1 MKILLVHN
9 TYQHPGGEDTVFARE
24 AALLREHGHGVV
36 TYTRSNAEVR
46 DFSPAARALLPL
58 RMIWARDAVRD
69 LRALIAAEKPDVAHF
84 HNTHFMISPAAYT
97 ACRAAGVPV
106 VQTLHNPRLLC
117 PAATFT
123 RNERACQ
130 DCLGKTPPW
139 PGILH
144 GCYRSSRL
152 QTAAVAAMLTVHR
165 WRKTWATHVACYV
178 VFTEFYRQQFIAGGL
193 PADKLVVKPHF
204 VAPDPLPR
212 EHEPGDYALYV
223 GRLEPVK
230 GVRVLL
236 AAWEQI
242 GAIPLKIRGEGPLA
256 GEVGARAAPLEAVE
270 IAERL
275 SPEALIQLVKGAR
288 FLVWPS
294 LGYYETFGLVAVE
307 AFACGVPVIASRTGV
322 MAEIVTDGVTGLHVT
337 PGDPADLAA
346 KVRWAW
352 DHPAEMAALGRAARR
367 EYEQKYTAERNY
379 AQLLRIYESVW
390 GG

>member
-9 TYQHPGGEDTVFARE
+9 TYQQPGGEDTVFARE

-152 QTAAVAAMLTVHR
+152 QTAMVAVVLTVHR
-165 WRKTWATHVACYV
+165 WRRTWAQDVDRYIVA
-178 VFTEFYRQQFIAGGL
+178 TEFYRQQFIAGGL

-242 GAIPLKIRGEGPLA
+242 SAIPLKIRGEGPLA

-294 LGYYETFGLVAVE
+294 LGYYETFGLVAIE

-367 EYEQKYTAERNY
+367 KYEQKYTAERNY
-379 AQLLRIYESVW
+379 AQLLRIYESVR

>member
-1 MKILLVHN
+1 MKLLLVHN
-9 TYQHPGGEDTVFARE
+9 TYQYPGGEDIVFERE
-24 AALLREHGHGVV
+24 AALLREHGHTVI

-46 DFSPAARALLPL
+46 DFSPAAKALLPL

-97 ACRAAGVPV
+97 ACHEAGVPV
-106 VQTLHNPRLLC
+106 VQSLHNPRLLC

-123 RNERACQ
+123 RNDRSCQ

-144 GCYRSSRL
+144 ACYRDSRL

-165 WRKTWATHVACYV
+165 WRKTWATQVACHV
-178 VFTEFYRQQFIAGGL
+178 VFTEFYRQRFIEGGL
-193 PADKLVVKPHF
+193 PADRLVVKPHF
-204 VAPDPLPR
+204 VTPDPLPR
-212 EHEPGDYALYV
+212 EDEPGDYALYM

-236 AAWEQI
+236 AAWEQA
-242 GAIPLKIRGEGPLA
+242 GTIPLKVRGEGPLLA
-256 GEVGARAAPLEAVE
+256 EVQALATRTATVE
-270 IAERL
+270 VIGRL
-275 SPEALIQLVKGAR
+275 SPDALTQLMRGAR

-294 LGYYETFGLVAVE
+294 LGYYETFGLVAIE

-322 MAEIVTDGVTGLHVT
+322 MAEIVTDGVTGLHFT
-337 PGDPADLAA
+337 AGDPADLAA

-352 DHPAEMAALGRAARR
+352 EHPAEMAEMGRAARR
-367 EYEQKYTAERNY
+367 EFEQKYTAERNY
-379 AQLLRIYESVW
+379 AQLMHIYESLLKQ
-390 GG
+390 

>member
-24 AALLREHGHGVV
+24 AALLREHGHAVLA
-36 TYTRSNAEVR
+36 YTRSNAEVR

-69 LRALIAAEKPDVAHF
+69 LRTLIAAEKPDVAHF

-144 GCYRSSRL
+144 GCYRNSRL

-178 VFTEFYRQQFIAGGL
+178 VFTEFYWQQFIEGGL
-193 PADKLVVKPHF
+193 PADRLVVKPHF

-212 EHEPGDYALYV
+212 EHELGDYALYV
-223 GRLEPVK
+223 GRLEAVK

-256 GEVGARAAPLEAVE
+256 GEVGARAASLETVE
-270 IAERL
+270 IVERL

-322 MAEIVTDGVTGLHVT
+322 MAEIVTDGVTGMHVT

-352 DHPAEMAALGRAARR
+352 DHPAEMVEMGRAARR

-379 AQLLRIYESVW
+379 AQLLRIYESVR

>member
-1 MKILLVHN
+1 MKLLLVHN
-9 TYQHPGGEDTVFARE
+9 TYQQPGGEDTVFERE
-24 AALLREHGHGVV
+24 AALLREHGHAVV
-36 TYTRSNAEVR
+36 TYMRSNAEVR
-46 DFSPAARALLPL
+46 DFSPVAKALLPL

-84 HNTHFMISPAAYT
+84 HNTHFMISPAAYF
-97 ACRAAGVPV
+97 ACREAGVPV
-106 VQTLHNPRLLC
+106 VQSLHNPRLLC
-117 PAATFT
+117 PAATFV
-123 RNERACQ
+123 RSERACQ

-144 GCYRSSRL
+144 ACYRDSRL

-165 WRKTWATHVACYV
+165 WRKTWTTQVARYV
-178 VFTEFYRQQFIAGGL
+178 VFTEFYRQKFIAGGL
-193 PADKLVVKPHF
+193 PADRLTVKPHF

-212 EHEPGDYALYV
+212 EDEPGDYALYV
-223 GRLEPVK
+223 GRLELVK

-236 AAWEQI
+236 AAWQRL
-242 GAIPLKIRGEGPLA
+242 GTIPLKVRGEGPLLA
-256 GEVGARAAPLEAVE
+256 EVQALAARNDALQVVG
-270 IAERL
+270 RL

-322 MAEIVTDGVTGLHVT
+322 MAEIVTDGVTGLHFT
-337 PGDPADLAA
+337 AGDPADLAA

-352 DHPAEMAALGRAARR
+352 EHPAEMATMGRAARR
-367 EYEQKYTAERNY
+367 EYEQKYTAEINY
-379 AQLLRIYESVW
+379 AQLLRIYETVRAR
-390 GG
+390 

>member
-1 MKILLVHN
+1 MKVLLVHN
-9 TYQHPGGEDTVFARE
+9 HYQQPGGEDTVFARE
-24 AALLREHGHGVV
+24 AALLREHGHTVL

-46 DFSPAARALLPL
+46 DFSPVAKASLPL

-97 ACRAAGVPV
+97 ACHEAGVPV
-106 VQTLHNPRLLC
+106 VQSLYNPRLLC

-123 RNERACQ
+123 RHGNACQ

-139 PGILH
+139 PGIVH
-144 GCYRSSRL
+144 ACYRDSRL
-152 QTAAVAAMLTVHR
+152 QTAAVAAMLTIHR
-165 WRKTWATHVACYV
+165 WRKTWTLRVDCYIAS
-178 VFTEFYRQQFIAGGL
+178 TEFYRQKFIAGGL
-193 PADKLVVKPHF
+193 PAHKLVVKPHF

-236 AAWEQI
+236 AAWEQA
-242 GAIPLKIRGEGPLA
+242 GAIPLKIRGEGPLE
-256 GEVGARAAPLEAVE
+256 GEVTARAAALGTVE
-270 IAERL
+270 VVGRL
-275 SPEALIQLVKGAR
+275 SSEALMQLVKGAR

-307 AFACGVPVIASRTGV
+307 AFACGVPVIASRAGV
-322 MAEIVTDGVTGLHVT
+322 MAEIVTDGATGLHFT
-337 PGDPADLAA
+337 AGDPADLAA

-352 DHPAEMAALGRAARR
+352 DHPAEMAAMGRAARR

-379 AQLLRIYESVW
+379 AQLLHIYEMVRRR
-390 GG
+390 

>member
-9 TYQHPGGEDTVFARE
+9 TYQYPGGEDIVFERE
-24 AALLREHGHGVV
+24 AALLREHGHTVV

-46 DFSPAARALLPL
+46 NFSPAAKALLPL
-58 RMIWARDAVRD
+58 RMIWARDAVHD

-97 ACRAAGVPV
+97 ACCEAGVPV
-106 VQTLHNPRLLC
+106 VQSLHNPRLLC

-123 RNERACQ
+123 RNDRSCQ

-144 GCYRSSRL
+144 ACYRDSRL
-152 QTAAVAAMLTVHR
+152 QTAAVAAMLTVHH
-165 WRKTWATHVACYV
+165 WRRTWATQVACHV
-178 VFTEFYRQQFIAGGL
+178 VSTEFYRQRFIEGGL

-212 EHEPGDYALYV
+212 EHEPSDYALYA

-236 AAWEQI
+236 AAWEQM
-242 GAIPLKIRGEGPLA
+242 GAIPLKVRGEGPLLA
-256 GEVGARAAPLEAVE
+256 EFQALAARHRAVE
-270 IAERL
+270 VIERL
-275 SPEALIQLVKGAR
+275 APEALIQLIKGAR

-294 LGYYETFGLVAVE
+294 LGYYETFGLVAIE

-322 MAEIVTDGVTGLHVT
+322 MAEVVTDGVTGLHFT
-337 PGDPADLAA
+337 AGDPADLAA

-352 DHPAEMAALGRAARR
+352 DHPAEMAEMGRAARR
-367 EYEQKYTAERNY
+367 EFEQKYTAERNY
-379 AQLLRIYESVW
+379 AQLLHIYESLLKQ
-390 GG
+390 

>member
-1 MKILLVHN
+1 MKLLLVHN
-9 TYQHPGGEDTVFARE
+9 TYQQPGGEDTVFERE
-24 AALLREHGHGVV
+24 AALLREHGHTVV

-46 DFSPAARALLPL
+46 DFSPVAKALLPL

-84 HNTHFMISPAAYT
+84 HNTHFMISPAAYF
-97 ACRAAGVPV
+97 ACREAGVPV
-106 VQTLHNPRLLC
+106 AQSLHNPRLLC
-117 PAATFT
+117 PAATFV

-144 GCYRSSRL
+144 ACYRDSRL
-152 QTAAVAAMLTVHR
+152 QTATVAAMLTVHR
-165 WRKTWATHVACYV
+165 WRKTWATQIARYV
-178 VFTEFYRQQFIAGGL
+178 VFTEFYRQKFIAGGL
-193 PADKLVVKPHF
+193 PADRLTVKPHF

-212 EHEPGDYALYV
+212 EDEPGDYALYV

-230 GVRVLL
+230 GIRVLL
-236 AAWEQI
+236 AAWQQL
-242 GAIPLKIRGEGPLA
+242 GAIPLKVRGEGPLLA
-256 GEVGARAAPLEAVE
+256 EVQALAARNDALQVVG
-270 IAERL
+270 RL

-322 MAEIVTDGVTGLHVT
+322 MAEIVTDGVTGLHFT
-337 PGDPADLAA
+337 AGDPADLAA

-352 DHPAEMAALGRAARR
+352 EHPAEMAEMGRAARR
-367 EYEQKYTAERNY
+367 EYEQKYTAEINY
-379 AQLLRIYESVW
+379 AQLLHIYEMARAR
-390 GG
+390 

>member
-1 MKILLVHN
+1 M
-9 TYQHPGGEDTVFARE
+9 
-24 AALLREHGHGVV
+24 
-36 TYTRSNAEVR
+36 
-46 DFSPAARALLPL
+46 
-58 RMIWARDAVRD
+58 
-69 LRALIAAEKPDVAHF
+69 
-84 HNTHFMISPAAYT
+84 
-97 ACRAAGVPV
+97 
-106 VQTLHNPRLLC
+106 
-117 PAATFT
+117 
-123 RNERACQ
+123 
-130 DCLGKTPPW
+130 
-139 PGILH
+139 
-144 GCYRSSRL
+144 
-152 QTAAVAAMLTVHR
+152 
-165 WRKTWATHVACYV
+165 

-256 GEVGARAAPLEAVE
+256 GEVGARAASLETVE
-270 IAERL
+270 IVERL

-352 DHPAEMAALGRAARR
+352 DHPAEMVEMGRAARR

-379 AQLLRIYESVW
+379 AQLLRIYESVR